1 MTSLAGGFKRAM
13 LGRPMATAEE
23 QHERLSKKVALA
35 VFSSDAISSTAYA
48 TEEILLVLVL
58 AGAAATK
65 VAIPIAGMVAF
76 LLLIVALSYRQTVYA
91 YPNGGGSYV
100 VAGENLGL
108 VPGLVAAASLLVD
121 YVMTV
126 AVSVASGVAAITSA
140 FPALFNHRVLIAV
153 LLVVL
158 VAVVNLRGMR
168 ESGAIFALPTYVF
181 VVLCGGLLV
190 VGGIR
195 WATGTLHAVPTNGP
209 ETLAPLTLFLVLRAF
224 AGGCSAMT
232 GTEAISNG
240 VPAFKKPES
249 KNAATTL
256 MVMAAIL
263 GTLFVGITA
272 LTLGLGVLPQA
283 TDTVL
288 SQVGRAVY
296 GSGFFYYALQIA
308 TMAILILASNTS
320 FNGFPRLAA
329 IMAEHGFF
337 PRQFQNRG
345 DRLVFSNGVVGLA
358 AAAIGLLVIFGASV
372 HRMIPLYAIGVFTGF
387 TLSQSGMVRHWW
399 KLRDQGWRL
408 RAGLNGLGAAMTGV
422 VAVVIVVAKFSHGA
436 YLVLIA
442 IPVIVSFCLLVNRH
456 YQRVSSLL
464 GPAAPSEY
472 GRLGLVA
479 MARPRTSV
487 VMFVSQVNE
496 LTARS
501 LSFARAVA
509 PDDIHAVTIK
519 GDDKRLEM
527 LEDAW
532 TAMGIDVPLEV
543 IESPYRELVRPA
555 VDHIRSLEPGPEHM
569 VTVIIPE
576 FVVEHWWE
584 AALHNQNAF
593 RLKAALLLM
602 PWVVVLSVPL
612 HLSEA
617 LGSTTKAGAALMALE
632 DEA

>member
-1 MTSLAGGFKRAM
+1 MTSLVGGFKRAM

-48 TEEILLVLVL
+48 TEEILLMLVL
-58 AGAAATK
+58 AGAAATQ

-100 VAGENLGL
+100 VASENLGL

-140 FPALFNHRVLIAV
+140 FPILFNHRILIAV
-153 LLVVL
+153 LLVAL

-168 ESGAIFALPTYVF
+168 ESGAIFAFPTYAF
-181 VVLCGGLLV
+181 IALCGGLLV
-190 VGGIR
+190 VGAIR
-195 WATGTLHAVPTNGP
+195 AATGHLHAVPSQG
-209 ETLAPLTLFLVLRAF
+209 EVLAQQGLTVFLVLKAF

-256 MVMAAIL
+256 MIMAAIL
-263 GTLFVGITA
+263 GILFVGITA
-272 LTLGLGVLPQA
+272 LTLGLGVLPKEA
-283 TDTVL
+283 DTVL

-296 GSGFFYYALQIA
+296 GGGFLYYALQIA

-329 IMAEHGFF
+329 IMAEHSYF

-358 AAAIGLLVIFGASV
+358 IGAIALLVVFRASV

-399 KLRDQGWRL
+399 KLRDPGWRF
-408 RAGLNGLGAAMTGV
+408 RAGLNGLGA
-422 VAVVIVVAKFSHGA
+422 
-436 YLVLIA
+436 
-442 IPVIVSFCLLVNRH
+442 
-456 YQRVSSLL
+456 
-464 GPAAPSEY
+464 
-472 GRLGLVA
+472 
-479 MARPRTSV
+479 
-487 VMFVSQVNE
+487 
-496 LTARS
+496 
-501 LSFARAVA
+501 
-509 PDDIHAVTIK
+509 
-519 GDDKRLEM
+519 
-527 LEDAW
+527 
-532 TAMGIDVPLEV
+532 V
-543 IESPYRELVRPA
+543 IEQDR
-555 VDHIRSLEPGPEHM
+555 
-569 VTVIIPE
+569 
-576 FVVEHWWE
+576 
-584 AALHNQNAF
+584 
-593 RLKAALLLM
+593 
-602 PWVVVLSVPL
+602 
-612 HLSEA
+612 
-617 LGSTTKAGAALMALE
+617 
-632 DEA
+632 